1 MNIGKVARE
10 VGLTTKTVRYYADIG
25 LVPPSGRSKSG
36 YRTYDNV
43 AINKLIFVKRA
54 RSFDFTIDAC
64 KDLLGLYEAE
74 NRTSADVKKIA
85 KHHLGEIK
93 RKEEDLKKLRM
104 ELDYLVRA
112 CAGDERHECP
122 IIDYLSY
129 I

>member
-1 MNIGKVARE
+1 M
-10 VGLTTKTVRYYADIG
+10 
-25 LVPPSGRSKSG
+25 VPPSGRSKSG

-64 KDLLGLYEAE
+64 KELLGLYEAE

-93 RKEEDLKKLRM
+93 RKEAERQRAQIRVMEGSRM
-104 ELDYLVRA
+104 RM
-112 CAGDERHECP
+112 R
-122 IIDYLSY
+122 
-129 I
+129 